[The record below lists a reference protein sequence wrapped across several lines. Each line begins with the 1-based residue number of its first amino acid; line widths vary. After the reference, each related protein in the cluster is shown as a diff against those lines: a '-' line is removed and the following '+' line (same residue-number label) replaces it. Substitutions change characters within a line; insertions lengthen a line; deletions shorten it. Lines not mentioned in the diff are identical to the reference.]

1 MEFGDGMRVY
11 SGSDKNW
18 NIEFVYSPLF
28 EMLCS
33 IHVLIKPDHH
43 LERLIWAQAMR
54 ENISDKLLDDLLELG
69 KRTADWCVIMDLCNV
84 YEACNDFNVMSALN
98 YMEDLSLEDFRYVF
112 SKYQVYGLE
121 DFTEDIKRKMI
132 RALKEYYLGYFE
144 RELRFIEPLL
154 VRCLKRDA
162 ERYEKIGIIDYAK
175 RIHSRIEVTEEAFL
189 FHKYT
194 LFTIPFHSLKRVI
207 VRISSFIDP
216 HLLMDYGEGMVQ
228 FTIRAHLDRGEDA
241 VPRDLLRI
249 MKALSDETRLK
260 ILRIVYKGKT
270 STQSLAQELNLTE
283 PCISKHLRLLY
294 DAELVYKERSGSFI
308 YYDLNTLLLDRIP
321 LEIHEYLN
329 FSFRK

>member
-1 MEFGDGMRVY
+1 MRVY
-11 SGSDKNW
+11 AGSDKNW

-33 IHVLIKPDHH
+33 IHVLIKPEHH
-43 LERLIWAQAMR
+43 LERLIWAQEMR
-54 ENISDKLLDDLLELG
+54 KDVPDKLFNNLLELG
-69 KRTADWCVIMDLCNV
+69 RRTADWCTIMDLCNV
-84 YEACNDFNVMSALN
+84 HDPCNDFNIMSALN
-98 YMEDLSLEDFRYVF
+98 YMEDLHIEEFSYVF
-112 SKYQVYGLE
+112 SKYKSYGLE
-121 DFTEDIKRKMI
+121 NFTEDIKREMV
-132 RALKEYYLGYFE
+132 RALKEFYLGYFE

-154 VRCLKRDA
+154 VRCLKR
-162 ERYEKIGIIDYAK
+162 ESELYEKIGITDYVK

-194 LFTIPFHSLKRVI
+194 LFTIPFHNLRRVI

-216 HLLMDYGEGMVQ
+216 HLLMDYGDGMVQ
-228 FTIRAHLDRGEDA
+228 FTVRAHLDRGEDA
-241 VPRDLLRI
+241 VPKDLLRM

-260 ILRIVYKGKT
+260 ILRIIYKDKA
-270 STQSLAQELNLTE
+270 STQSLAQELELTE

-294 DAELVYKERSGSFI
+294 DAELVYRERSGSFI
-308 YYDLNTLLLDRIP
+308 YYYLNSLMIDRIP